1 MLSGR
6 FRPVSNRKNRKTPVG
21 YDKISCFWSKKDGA
35 DRCGLAGRGGVGHVF
50 AEGTAA
56 GQAEAQSGIA
66 EIHWNDSEKVVSVVA
81 T

>member
-1 MLSGR
+1 MPVLFSSRRRSIRRSG
-6 FRPVSNRKNRKTPVG
+6 VTPVG

-56 GQAEAQSGIA
+56 GQAEATEQDCR
-66 EIHWNDSEKVVSVVA
+66 DSLE
-81 T
+81 